1 MSNWIPERLR
11 NPLCRRRY
19 NVRLYPQFP
28 SRLRAVAAAYGLHIG
43 EFVELAIMRAELD
56 LKRNGR
62 PLAAIGRELLRER
75 NR

>member
-1 MSNWIPERLR
+1 
-11 NPLCRRRY
+11 
-19 NVRLYPQFP
+19 
-28 SRLRAVAAAYGLHIG
+28 LRAVAAAYGLHIG